1 MYRNENFVLFPTDE
15 LLGSFVNNG
24 PGFDTDGA
32 RRSEEGV
39 DTRKAII
46 LYKDIHLQMRYNFT
60 LHIITDK
67 PGQRGIV

>member
-1 MYRNENFVLFPTDE
+1 MLLIIGVSIEDFFLFPTDE
-15 LLGSFVNNG
+15 LLGSFMNNG

-46 LYKDIHLQMRYNFT
+46 L
-60 LHIITDK
+60 
-67 PGQRGIV
+67 